1 MEEQIK
7 TQPLILGVD
16 DEPLNQIILEEL
28 LANEFELISAENGQ
42 ACIETVA
49 TRRPDLIIMDV
60 NMPVLN
66 GLETCRRLRKD
77 PGFGELPIIIVSA
90 LASPEERLAGY
101 DAGADDYIT
110 KPFNEDELKA
120 KICIALK
127 NYDQKKSL
135 RNSSQDAMQM
145 AMTAMTSAAEF
156 GVILRF
162 FQNSFSSKDFTEL
175 GQQVFSVLDE
185 YGLSGSLI
193 MKQQQET
200 LFITKDGLDRPLEQS
215 VLESLVGGQRIF
227 EFGSRAVFN
236 GERASL
242 LIRSMPYD
250 DGEKVGRLKD
260 TLAVLIEGVD
270 AIIKGIETEQ
280 ILYRRQQDLSEV
292 IEMAKQSLAG
302 IDSKH
307 RQQRIENAKIL
318 SDMGVGIERSFMHLG
333 LSEEQEKVLMKMVT
347 ETEAKTDALYEAGL
361 ELDEQFGNIMLRL
374 NSSLKGNSETGR

>member
-16 DEPLNQIILEEL
+16 DEPLNQVILEEL
-28 LANEFELISAENGQ
+28 LSNEFELISVENGQ
-42 ACIETVA
+42 ACIEAVS
-49 TRRPDLIIMDV
+49 TRKPDLIIMDV

-66 GLETCRRLRKD
+66 GLETCRRLRQD
-77 PGFGELPIIIVSA
+77 PGCSEIPIIFVSA
-90 LASPEERLAGY
+90 LASSEERLAGY
-101 DAGADDYIT
+101 EAGADDYIT
-110 KPFNEDELKA
+110 KPFDEDELKA

-127 NYDQKKSL
+127 NNELKNSL

-145 AMTAMTSAAEF
+145 AMTAMSSAAEF
-156 GVILRF
+156 GAILRF
-162 FQNSFSSKDFTEL
+162 FQNSFTSKDFTEL

-193 MKQQQET
+193 MKQQQAH

-215 VLESLVGGQRIF
+215 VLENLIGGQRIF

-242 LIRSMPYD
+242 LIRSMPHD

-270 AIIKGIETEQ
+270 ARIKGIETEQ
-280 ILYRRQQDLSEV
+280 KLYRRQQELSEV

-307 RQQRIENAKIL
+307 KQQRIENAQIL
-318 SDMGVGIERSFMHLG
+318 SDMGVNIERSFMHLG
-333 LSEEQEKVLMKMVT
+333 LSEEQEKALMEMVT
-347 ETEAKTDALYEAGL
+347 DTEAKTDALYEAGL
-361 ELDEQFGNIMLRL
+361 KLDEQFGNIMLRL
-374 NSSLKGNSETGR
+374 NSSLKENSETGR

>member
-66 GLETCRRLRKD
+66 GLETCRRLRQD
-77 PGFGELPIIIVSA
+77 PDYGELPIIFVSA
-90 LASPEERLAGY
+90 LASSDERLAGY
-101 DAGADDYIT
+101 EAGADDYIT
-110 KPFNEDELKA
+110 KPFDESELKA
-120 KICIALK
+120 KIGIALK
-127 NYDQKKSL
+127 NHEQKNKL
-135 RNSSQDAMQM
+135 RNSSQDAMKM
-145 AMTAMTSAAEF
+145 AMAAMTSAAEF

-193 MKQQQET
+193 LKQQQET

-215 VLESLVGGQRIF
+215 VLEGLVGGQRIF

-242 LIRSMPYD
+242 LIRSMPHD

-270 AIIKGIETEQ
+270 ARIKGIETEQ
-280 ILYRRQQDLSEV
+280 KLYRRQQDLSEV
-292 IEMAKQSLAG
+292 IEMARQSLAG
-302 IDSKH
+302 IDSQHK
-307 RQQRIENAKIL
+307 QQRIENAQIL
-318 SDMGVGIERSFMHLG
+318 SDMGTGIEKSFMHLG
-333 LSEEQEKVLMKMVT
+333 LSGEQEEALMEMIT
-347 ETEAKTDALYEAGL
+347 ETEAKTDALYEAGQA
-361 ELDEQFGNIMLRL
+361 LDEQFRNIMLRL
-374 NSSLKGNSETGR
+374 KSSLKENSETDR

>member
-66 GLETCRRLRKD
+66 GLETCRRLRQD
-77 PGFGELPIIIVSA
+77 PDYGELPIIFVSA
-90 LASPEERLAGY
+90 LASSEERLAGY
-101 DAGADDYIT
+101 EAGADDYIT
-110 KPFNEDELKA
+110 KPFDESELKA
-120 KICIALK
+120 KIGIALK
-127 NYDQKKSL
+127 NYEQKNKL
-135 RNSSQDAMQM
+135 RNSSQDAMKM
-145 AMTAMTSAAEF
+145 AMAAMTSAAEF

-162 FQNSFSSKDFTEL
+162 FQNSFSSKNFTEL

-215 VLESLVGGQRIF
+215 VLEGLVGGQRIF

-236 GERASL
+236 GESASL
-242 LIRSMPYD
+242 LIRSMPHD

-270 AIIKGIETEQ
+270 ARIKGIETEQ
-280 ILYRRQQDLSEV
+280 KLYRRQQDLSGV
-292 IEMAKQSLAG
+292 IEMARQSLAG
-302 IDSKH
+302 IDSQHK
-307 RQQRIENAKIL
+307 QQRIENAQIL
-318 SDMGVGIERSFMHLG
+318 SDMGTGIEKSFMHLG
-333 LSEEQEKVLMKMVT
+333 LSGEQEEALMVMIT
-347 ETEAKTDALYEAGL
+347 ETEAKTDALYEAGQA
-361 ELDEQFGNIMLRL
+361 LDEQFKNIMLRL
-374 NSSLKGNSETGR
+374 KSSLKENSETDR